1 MGHHEGCNKVA
12 IVAIRHLTAIPCGL
26 SIQLGGSNQK
36 RRNPSSDGYPL
47 WVNTPDTFRAKLSQS
62 VIWRLSLV
70 GLPQK
75 SFKFPFKN
83 RCFEHDN
90 FAPIRL
96 VHENRPFSGRYEM
109 NISSDTIFP
118 IWHSF
123 PTRDLPI
130 WSRDFL
136 KIYIFKVRFFRFF
149 FDIGMVN
156 YFNLFMFITI
166 VWRQSF

>member
-1 MGHHEGCNKVA
+1 M
-12 IVAIRHLTAIPCGL
+12 
-26 SIQLGGSNQK
+26 LGVSVN
-36 RRNPSSDGYPL
+36 RDESRNPSSDGYPL
-47 WVNTPDTFRAKLSQS
+47 WVLDIPASVDRISSQS
-62 VIWRLSLV
+62 VIRRLSLV

-75 SFKFPFKN
+75 SFKFPCKN

-130 WSRDFL
+130 WSRDCL
-136 KIYIFKVRFFRFF
+136 KIFIFKARFFRFL

-156 YFNLFMFITI
+156 SFNLFMFITI
-166 VWRQSF
+166 VWRQSFWSKDFLLLPLTRGLLVFNFQWC